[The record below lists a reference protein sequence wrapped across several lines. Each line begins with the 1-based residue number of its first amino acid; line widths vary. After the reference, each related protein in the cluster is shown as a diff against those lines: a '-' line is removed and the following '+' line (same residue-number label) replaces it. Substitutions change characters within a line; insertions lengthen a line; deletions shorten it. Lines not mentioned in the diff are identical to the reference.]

1 MTYTFVHPIPNNIT
15 FNIPNG
21 PVNVE
26 LALISQWTNKSE
38 VTSTGSGGLG
48 QWQTIFQQWQNILQ
62 QWQGSGSS
70 YNGVPFTLVTAND
83 RYSEYSATLDP
94 LMQALS
100 EAQIEGIFNYELLN
114 ASNGE
119 ILERGTIKIK
129 NESQDNWPTPYIS
142 TNETREGVVF
152 APNNL

>member
-1 MTYTFVHPIPNNIT
+1 
-15 FNIPNG
+15 
-21 PVNVE
+21 
-26 LALISQWTNKSE
+26 
-38 VTSTGSGGLG
+38 
-48 QWQTIFQQWQNILQ
+48 
-62 QWQGSGSS
+62 
-70 YNGVPFTLVTAND
+70 
-83 RYSEYSATLDP
+83 
-94 LMQALS
+94 MQALS